1 MEYLKN
7 SEARLQLL
15 FAEDSGGN
23 AGILLALDEAAGT
36 KPNELVFTM
45 QAGFLPLFLKTIN
58 LG

>member
-45 QAGFLPLFLKTIN
+45 QAGFLPLFL
-58 LG
+58 